1 MTIITIG
8 PDTPKYRTRIS
19 NEAKDC
25 LRDYDTS
32 KFEGRLAASPTVNE
46 MSTPS
51 RIGLALAA
59 SIMSGEASMPVTTA
73 PRRHIRGQDYH
84 QGRPEPTDCP
94 WANAGVEAKRAFKM
108 TAVNRRAGVA
118 P

>member
-1 MTIITIG
+1 MTIIRIG

-32 KFEGRLAASPTVNE
+32 KFEGRLAASPIVNE
-46 MSTPS
+46 MSAPS

-59 SIMSGEASMPVTTA
+59 SIMSGEASMPVATA
-73 PRRHIRGQDYH
+73 PRRHSSRARSRFRVDLSRPIALGERREWKRT
-84 QGRPEPTDCP
+84 QGD
-94 WANAGVEAKRAFKM
+94 WVQ
-108 TAVNRRAGVA
+108 
-118 P
+118 